1 MREEID
7 RLIKESILN
16 KDDVRVMVLR
26 NIKSLFINFEKDNK
40 ELTYSDEV
48 KILTKMRQQRIDSI
62 EQFKLGD
69 RLDLVENEE
78 KELRILNEYIP
89 KEPSED
95 EVKGLVLDIIEEIR
109 SGGKEV
115 SMRDMSFILKKVQ
128 ERYATVNGKVVST
141 LLKEAI
147 C

>member
-7 RLIKESILN
+7 RLIKESIIK
-16 KDDVRVMVLR
+16 KDNVRVMVLR

-40 ELTYSDEV
+40 VITYSDEV

-62 EQFKLGD
+62 EQFKLGG
-69 RLDLVENEE
+69 RFDLVENEE
-78 KELRILNEYIP
+78 EELRILNEYIP

-95 EVKGLVLDIIEEIR
+95 EVKALVLNIIEEIR

-115 SMRDMSFILKKVQ
+115 SMRDMSNILKKVQ

>member
-7 RLIKESILN
+7 RLIKESIIK
-16 KDDVRVMVLR
+16 KDNVRVMVLR

-62 EQFKLGD
+62 EQFKLGG
-69 RLDLVENEE
+69 RFDLVENEE
-78 KELRILNEYIP
+78 EELRILNEYIP

-95 EVKGLVLDIIEEIR
+95 EVKALVLNIIEEIR

-115 SMRDMSFILKKVQ
+115 SMRDMSTILKKVQ

>member
-62 EQFKLGD
+62 EQFKLGG
-69 RLDLVENEE
+69 RVDLVENEE

-95 EVKGLVLDIIEEIR
+95 EVKELVLNIIEEIR
-109 SGGKEV
+109 SEGKEV
-115 SMRDMSFILKKVQ
+115 SMRDMSIILKKVQ

-141 LLKEAI
+141 ILKEAI

>member
-62 EQFKLGD
+62 EQFKLGG
-69 RLDLVENEE
+69 RIDLVENEE

-95 EVKGLVLDIIEEIR
+95 EVKELVLKIIEEIR
-109 SGGKEV
+109 SGGKDV